1 MKHKTTFEKLP
12 QANTGRSKNWKTLRA
27 ICLLLFLCVSFTAYS
42 QITVSVKDI
51 SLRASLKK
59 IEQVSN
65 YKFFYNE
72 SLPELNRKVSLNV
85 KDATIEQTMQQLLGG
100 MDLAYKKE
108 QDNVIVLIRKA
119 QDKLITK
126 KITGTVVDEKGEP
139 VIGASIVIKGES
151 HGTITDFDP
160 SAAQPSGN

>member
-1 MKHKTTFEKLP
+1 M
-12 QANTGRSKNWKTLRA
+12 
-27 ICLLLFLCVSFTAYS
+27 
-42 QITVSVKDI
+42 KDI
-51 SLRASLKK
+51 SLRVSLKR

-119 QDKLITK
+119 QDKSITK
-126 KITGTVVDEKGEP
+126 K
-139 VIGASIVIKGES
+139 
-151 HGTITDFDP
+151 
-160 SAAQPSGN
+160 